1 MMSISTKIMMLITTI
16 LSTLL
21 VLSSENWFSMW
32 MGLEINM
39 LSFIPMMEEEKNL
52 MSSESKM
59 IYFIIQSMASML
71 FIFVITTNPLIM
83 INENMINHFSMS
95 IISMSMMMKMG
106 MAPMHLWF
114 INIMKKLKWNNCM
127 MLMTWQSIAPMDI
140 MSNTNNNI
148 LLINMMAILS
158 ALIGAIGGINQTST
172 KKIMAYS
179 SVNHLGWITT
189 CVMYDNETWMKY
201 LIIYSM
207 MIFILTE
214 SFKNKSINFINQMN
228 SNMKTKTEKISIIMM
243 MLSLGGLPPF
253 LGFLPKWLVIQSLMN
268 NECKITMMILMMTSM
283 ITLFYYMRMI
293 TPIIMMNNY
302 INKWNVKSKN
312 MKTTYMMNFIIN
324 MMLPITMI
332 IKMM

>member
-1 MMSISTKIMMLITTI
+1 MMKISTKLMMLSTTVM
-16 LSTLL
+16 STLM

-39 LSFIPMMEEEKNL
+39 LSFIPLMEDSKNL

-59 IYFIIQSMASML
+59 IYFIIQSMASMMFL
-71 FIFVITTNPLIM
+71 FTIIMNPLIM
-83 INENMINHFSMS
+83 INENMINNLSMS
-95 IISMSMMMKMG
+95 IITLSMCMKIG

-127 MLMTWQSIAPMDI
+127 MLMTWQSIAPLYV

-148 LLINMMAILS
+148 FMINVLAIMS

-179 SVNHLGWITT
+179 SINHLGWMTT
-189 CVMYDNETWMKY
+189 CIIYDNETWMKY
-201 LIIYSM
+201 LIIYSL
-207 MIFILTE
+207 MILILTN
-214 SFKNKSINFINQMN
+214 SFKKKSINFINQM
-228 SNMKTKTEKISIIMM
+228 SMNMKTKTEKMSFIMM

-268 NECKITMMILMMTSM
+268 NECKMTVFILMMTSM

-312 MKTTYMMNFIIN
+312 MKTTYMLNLMIN
-324 MMLPITMI
+324 MMLPVTMI
-332 IKMM
+332 ISMT

>member
-1 MMSISTKIMMLITTI
+1 MMKISTKMLMLLTTMM
-16 LSTLL
+16 STLL

-39 LSFIPMMEEEKNL
+39 LSFIPLMEKSKNL

-59 IYFIIQSMASML
+59 IYFIIQSMASMMFL
-71 FIFVITTNPLIM
+71 FMITMNPLIM
-83 INENMINHFSMS
+83 INENMINYL
-95 IISMSMMMKMG
+95 SMSMIILSMSMKIG

-114 INIMKKLKWNNCM
+114 INIMQKLKWNNCM
-127 MLMTWQSIAPMDI
+127 LLMTLQSMAPLYV

-148 LLINMMAILS
+148 FMINILAITS

-189 CVMYDNETWMKY
+189 CIIYDNETWMKY

-207 MIFILTE
+207 IIWILTNSLE
-214 SFKNKSINFINQMN
+214 KKSINFINQMN
-228 SNMKTKTEKISIIMM
+228 MNMKTKTEKMSFIMM

-253 LGFLPKWLVIQSLMN
+253 LGFLPKWLVIQSLMD
-268 NECKITMMILMMTSM
+268 NECKMTIMILMFTSM

-302 INKWNVKSKN
+302 INKWNTKSKN
-312 MKTTYMMNFIIN
+312 MKIMYMSNLMIN

-332 IKMM
+332 ISMT

>member
-1 MMSISTKIMMLITTI
+1 MMKISTKMMMLSTTMM
-16 LSTLL
+16 STLL

-39 LSFIPMMEEEKNL
+39 LSFIPLMEESKNL

-59 IYFIIQSMASML
+59 IYFIIQSMASMMFL
-71 FIFVITTNPLIM
+71 FMITMSPLIM
-83 INENMINHFSMS
+83 INENMINYL
-95 IISMSMMMKMG
+95 SMSMITLSMSMKIG

-127 MLMTWQSIAPMDI
+127 LLMTWQKIAPLYV
-140 MSNTNNNI
+140 MSNTSNNI
-148 LLINMMAILS
+148 FMINILAITS

-179 SVNHLGWITT
+179 SVNHLGWMTT

-207 MIFILTE
+207 MIMILTT
-214 SFKNKSINFINQMN
+214 SFEKKSINFINQMN
-228 SNMKTKTEKISIIMM
+228 MNMKTKTEKMSFIVM

-268 NECKITMMILMMTSM
+268 NECKMTIIILMMTSM
-283 ITLFYYMRMI
+283 ITLFYYLRMI

-302 INKWNVKSKN
+302 INKWNIKSKN
-312 MKTTYMMNFIIN
+312 MKITYMLNLIIN
-324 MMLPITMI
+324 MMLPIAMI
-332 IKMM
+332 ISMT

>member
-1 MMSISTKIMMLITTI
+1 MMKISTKIMMLSTTMM
-16 LSTLL
+16 STLL

-39 LSFIPMMEEEKNL
+39 LSFIPLMEESKNL

-59 IYFIIQSMASML
+59 IYFIIQSMASMMFL
-71 FIFVITTNPLIM
+71 FTITMNPLIM
-83 INENMINHFSMS
+83 INENLTNYLPMSMITL
-95 IISMSMMMKMG
+95 SMSMKIG

-114 INIMKKLKWNNCM
+114 INIMKKLKWNKCM
-127 MLMTWQSIAPMDI
+127 LLMTWQSIAPLYV

-148 LLINMMAILS
+148 FMINIMAITS

-189 CVMYDNETWMKY
+189 CIIYDNETWMKY
-201 LIIYSM
+201 LIIYSLII
-207 MIFILTE
+207 MIMTS
-214 SFKNKSINFINQMN
+214 SFKKKSIYSMNQMN
-228 SNMKTKTEKISIIMM
+228 LNMKTKTEKMTLIVM

-268 NECKITMMILMMTSM
+268 NECKTTIMILMMTSM

-302 INKWNVKSKN
+302 INKWNLKSKN
-312 MKTTYMMNFIIN
+312 MKITYMLNLIIN

-332 IKMM
+332 ISMS

>member
-1 MMSISTKIMMLITTI
+1 MMKISTKMMMLTTTI

-39 LSFIPMMEEEKNL
+39 LSFIPLMEEEKNL

-59 IYFIIQSMASML
+59 IYFIIQSMASMM
-71 FIFVITTNPLIM
+71 FIFMITVNPLIM
-83 INENMINHFSMS
+83 IDENMINYLPMS
-95 IISMSMMMKMG
+95 IITLSMTMKIG

-114 INIMKKLKWNNCM
+114 INIMKKLKWNNVM
-127 MLMTWQSIAPMDI
+127 MLMTWQSIAPLYI
-140 MSNTNNNI
+140 LSNTNNNI
-148 LLINMMAILS
+148 LMVNMLAILS

-179 SVNHLGWITT
+179 SVNHLGWMVA
-189 CVMYDNETWMKY
+189 CVLYDNETWMKY
-201 LIIYSM
+201 LIIYSLM
-207 MIFILTE
+207 MFILTQ
-214 SFKNKSINFINQMN
+214 SFKKKSINFMNQMN
-228 SNMKTKTEKISIIMM
+228 TNMNTKTEKISFIMM

-268 NECKITMMILMMTSM
+268 NECKITIMILMMTSM

-302 INKWNVKSKN
+302 INKWNIKSSN
-312 MKTTYMMNFIIN
+312 MKMTNMMNLLIN

-332 IKMM
+332 ISMT

>member
-1 MMSISTKIMMLITTI
+1 MMKISTKMMMLSTTMM
-16 LSTLL
+16 STLL

-39 LSFIPMMEEEKNL
+39 LSFIPLMEESKNL

-59 IYFIIQSMASML
+59 IYFIIQSMASMMFL
-71 FIFVITTNPLIM
+71 FMITMSPLIM
-83 INENMINHFSMS
+83 INENMINYL
-95 IISMSMMMKMG
+95 SMSMITLSMSMKIG

-127 MLMTWQSIAPMDI
+127 LLMTWQKIAPLYV
-140 MSNTNNNI
+140 MSNTSNNI
-148 LLINMMAILS
+148 FMINVLAITS

-189 CVMYDNETWMKY
+189 CIMYDNETWMKY

-207 MIFILTE
+207 MIMILTT
-214 SFKNKSINFINQMN
+214 SFEKKSINFINQMN
-228 SNMKTKTEKISIIMM
+228 MNMKTKTEKMSFIVM

-268 NECKITMMILMMTSM
+268 NECKMTIIILMMTSM
-283 ITLFYYMRMI
+283 VTLFYYLRMI

-302 INKWNVKSKN
+302 INKWNIKSKN
-312 MKTTYMMNFIIN
+312 MKTTYMLNLIIN
-324 MMLPITMI
+324 MMLPMTMI
-332 IKMM
+332 ISMT

>member
-1 MMSISTKIMMLITTI
+1 MMKISTKLMMLSTTVM
-16 LSTLL
+16 STLM

-39 LSFIPMMEEEKNL
+39 LSFIPLMEDSKNL

-59 IYFIIQSMASML
+59 IYFIIQSMASMMFL
-71 FIFVITTNPLIM
+71 FTIIMNPLIM
-83 INENMINHFSMS
+83 INESMINHL
-95 IISMSMMMKMG
+95 SMSMITLSMCMKIG

-127 MLMTWQSIAPMDI
+127 MLMTWQSIAPLYI

-148 LLINMMAILS
+148 FMINILAIMS

-179 SVNHLGWITT
+179 SINHLGWMTT
-189 CVMYDNETWMKY
+189 CIIYDNETWMKY
-201 LIIYSM
+201 LIIYSL
-207 MIFILTE
+207 MILILTN
-214 SFKNKSINFINQMN
+214 SFKKKSINFINQM
-228 SNMKTKTEKISIIMM
+228 SMNMKTKTEKMSFIMM

-268 NECKITMMILMMTSM
+268 NECKMTIIILMMTSM

-302 INKWNVKSKN
+302 INKWNMKSKN
-312 MKTTYMMNFIIN
+312 MKTTYMLNLMIN

-332 IKMM
+332 ISMT

>member
-1 MMSISTKIMMLITTI
+1 MMNMMTKIMMLLTTMM
-16 LSTLL
+16 STML

-39 LSFIPMMEEEKNL
+39 LSFIPLMEESKNL

-59 IYFIIQSMASML
+59 IYFIIQSMASMMFL
-71 FIFVITTNPLIM
+71 FMITMNPLIM
-83 INENMINHFSMS
+83 INENLMNKLSMIMITLSMA
-95 IISMSMMMKMG
+95 MKIG

-114 INIMKKLKWNNCM
+114 INIMKKLKWNNCLL
-127 MLMTWQSIAPMDI
+127 LMTWQSIAPLYV

-148 LLINMMAILS
+148 FMINMLAITS
-158 ALIGAIGGINQTST
+158 SIIGAIGGINQTSI

-179 SVNHLGWITT
+179 SINHLGWMTT
-189 CVMYDNETWMKY
+189 CIIYDNETWMKY

-207 MIFILTE
+207 IIFMLTN
-214 SFKNKSINFINQMN
+214 SLKKKSINFINQMN
-228 SNMKTKTEKISIIMM
+228 TNMKTKTEMMSFIVM

-253 LGFLPKWLVIQSLMN
+253 LGFMPKWLVIQSLMN
-268 NECKITMMILMMTSM
+268 NKCMITIMILMMTSM
-283 ITLFYYMRMI
+283 ITLFYYLRMI
-293 TPIIMMNNY
+293 TPIILMNNY

-312 MKTTYMMNFIIN
+312 MKSTYLMNFIIN

-332 IKMM
+332 ISMT

>member
-1 MMSISTKIMMLITTI
+1 MMKISTKLMMLSTTVM
-16 LSTLL
+16 STLM

-39 LSFIPMMEEEKNL
+39 LSFIPLMEDSKNL

-59 IYFIIQSMASML
+59 IYFIIQSMASMMFL
-71 FIFVITTNPLIM
+71 FTIIMNPLIM
-83 INENMINHFSMS
+83 INENMTNQL
-95 IISMSMMMKMG
+95 SMSMITLSMCMKIG

-127 MLMTWQSIAPMDI
+127 MLMTWQSIAPLYV

-148 LLINMMAILS
+148 FMINILAIMS
-158 ALIGAIGGINQTST
+158 ALIGAVGGINQTSM

-179 SVNHLGWITT
+179 SINHLGWMTT
-189 CVMYDNETWMKY
+189 CIIYDNETWMKY
-201 LIIYSM
+201 LIIYSL
-207 MIFILTE
+207 MILILTK
-214 SFKNKSINFINQMN
+214 SFKKKSINFINQM
-228 SNMKTKTEKISIIMM
+228 SMNMKTKTEKMSFIMM

-268 NECKITMMILMMTSM
+268 NECKMTIFILMMTSM

-302 INKWNVKSKN
+302 INKWNMKSKN
-312 MKTTYMMNFIIN
+312 MKTTYMLNLMIN

-332 IKMM
+332 ISMT

>member
-1 MMSISTKIMMLITTI
+1 MMKISTKIMMLTTTI
-16 LSTLL
+16 MSTLL

-32 MGLEINM
+32 MGMEINM
-39 LSFIPMMEEEKNL
+39 LSFIPLMEEEKNI

-71 FIFVITTNPLIM
+71 FIFMITMNPLIM
-83 INENMINHFSMS
+83 INENMINYLPMS
-95 IISMSMMMKMG
+95 IITMSMTMKMG

-127 MLMTWQSIAPMDI
+127 MLMTWQSIAPMYI
-140 MSNTNNNI
+140 MSHTNNNI

-179 SVNHLGWITT
+179 SVNHLGWITI
-189 CVMYDNETWMKY
+189 CMIYDNETWMKY

-207 MIFILTE
+207 MIYILTK
-214 SFKNKSINFINQMN
+214 SFMNKSINFINQMN
-228 SNMKTKTEKISIIMM
+228 TNMKTKTEKISIIMM

-268 NECKITMMILMMTSM
+268 NECKITIIILMMSSM

-302 INKWNVKSKN
+302 INKWNMKSKN
-312 MKTTYMMNFIIN
+312 MKTTHMMNFIIN
-324 MMLPITMI
+324 MMLPMTMI
-332 IKMM
+332 ISMM

>member
-1 MMSISTKIMMLITTI
+1 MMKISTKIMMLMTTI
-16 LSTLL
+16 MSTLL
-21 VLSSENWFSMW
+21 VLSSENWFGMW

-39 LSFIPMMEEEKNL
+39 LSFIPLMEEEKNM

-59 IYFIIQSMASML
+59 IYFIIQSMASMM
-71 FIFVITTNPLIM
+71 FVFMITVNPLIM
-83 INENMINHFSMS
+83 IDENMINYLPMS
-95 IISMSMMMKMG
+95 VITLSMMIKMG

-114 INIMKKLKWNNCM
+114 INIMKKLKWDNC
-127 MLMTWQSIAPMDI
+127 LIIMTWQKIAPLSI
-140 MSNTNNNI
+140 LSNTNNNI
-148 LLINMMAILS
+148 FMINMVAILS

-201 LIIYSM
+201 LMIYSL
-207 MIFILTE
+207 MIFVLTE
-214 SFKNKSINFINQMN
+214 TFKKKSINFINQMN
-228 SNMKTKTEKISIIMM
+228 TNMKTKTEKISIIMM

-268 NECKITMMILMMTSM
+268 NECKMTIIILMMTSM

-293 TPIIMMNNY
+293 TPIIMMNSY
-302 INKWNVKSKN
+302 INKWNIKSKN
-312 MKTTYMMNFIIN
+312 MKMTYMMNFIIN

-332 IKMM
+332 ISMT

>member
-1 MMSISTKIMMLITTI
+1 MMKISTKMMMLLTTI
-16 LSTLL
+16 MSTLL

-39 LSFIPMMEEEKNL
+39 LSFIPLMEESKNL

-59 IYFIIQSMASML
+59 IYFIIQSMASMMFL
-71 FIFVITTNPLIM
+71 FMITMNPLIM
-83 INENMINHFSMS
+83 INENLINYL
-95 IISMSMMMKMG
+95 SMSMITLSMSMKIG

-127 MLMTWQSIAPMDI
+127 LLMTWQSIAPLYV
-140 MSNTNNNI
+140 MSNTNNNVFMINI
-148 LLINMMAILS
+148 LAIMS

-189 CVMYDNETWMKY
+189 CIIYDNETWMKY
-201 LIIYSM
+201 LIIYSF
-207 MIFILTE
+207 MIMILTH
-214 SFKNKSINFINQMN
+214 SLKSKSINFINQMN
-228 SNMKTKTEKISIIMM
+228 MNMKTKTEKMSLIIM

-268 NECKITMMILMMTSM
+268 NKCMMTIIILMMTSM
-283 ITLFYYMRMI
+283 ITLFYYLRMM

-302 INKWNVKSKN
+302 INKWNVKSSN
-312 MKTTYMMNFIIN
+312 MKIMYMMNLIIN
-324 MMLPITMI
+324 MMLPITLI
-332 IKMM
+332 ISMT

>member
-1 MMSISTKIMMLITTI
+1 MMKISTKMMMLTTTMM
-16 LSTLL
+16 STLL

-39 LSFIPMMEEEKNL
+39 LSFIPLMEESKNL

-59 IYFIIQSMASML
+59 IYFIIQSMASMMFL
-71 FIFVITTNPLIM
+71 FMITMSPLIM
-83 INENMINHFSMS
+83 INENLINKLP
-95 IISMSMMMKMG
+95 MSMITLSMCMKIG

-127 MLMTWQSIAPMDI
+127 LLMTWQKIAPLYV

-148 LLINMMAILS
+148 FMINILAITS
-158 ALIGAIGGINQTST
+158 AIIGAIGGINQTST

-189 CVMYDNETWMKY
+189 CIVYDNETWMKY

-207 MIFILTE
+207 IIMILTK
-214 SFKNKSINFINQMN
+214 SFEKKSINFINQMN
-228 SNMKTKTEKISIIMM
+228 MNMKTKTEKMSFIVM

-268 NECKITMMILMMTSM
+268 NGCKMTILILMMTSM
-283 ITLFYYMRMI
+283 ITLFYYLRMI

-302 INKWNVKSKN
+302 INKWNIKSSN
-312 MKTTYMMNFIIN
+312 MKITYMLNLIIN

-332 IKMM
+332 ISMT

>member
-1 MMSISTKIMMLITTI
+1 MMNMSTKIVMLLTTMM
-16 LSTLL
+16 STVL

-39 LSFIPMMEEEKNL
+39 LSFIPLMEESKNL

-59 IYFIIQSMASML
+59 IYFIIQSMASMMFL
-71 FIFVITTNPLIM
+71 FMITMNPLIM
-83 INENMINHFSMS
+83 INENLMNKL
-95 IISMSMMMKMG
+95 SMMMITMSMAMKIG

-127 MLMTWQSIAPMDI
+127 LLMTWQSIAPLYV

-148 LLINMMAILS
+148 ILINTLAITS
-158 ALIGAIGGINQTST
+158 SMIGAIGGINQTSL

-179 SVNHLGWITT
+179 SVNHLGWMAT
-189 CVMYDNETWMKY
+189 CVIYDNETWMKY

-207 MIFILTE
+207 IIWILTN
-214 SFKNKSINFINQMN
+214 SLKKKSINFINQMN
-228 SNMKTKTEKISIIMM
+228 MNVKTKTEMMSFIVM

-253 LGFLPKWLVIQSLMN
+253 LGFMPKWMIIQSLMN
-268 NECKITMMILMMTSM
+268 NECMITIMILMMTSM
-283 ITLFYYMRMI
+283 ITLFYYLRMI
-293 TPIIMMNNY
+293 TPIILMNNY
-302 INKWNVKSKN
+302 INKWNMNSKN
-312 MKTTYMMNFIIN
+312 MKSTYLMNLVIN

-332 IKMM
+332 ISMT

>member
-1 MMSISTKIMMLITTI
+1 MMKTSTKIMMLITTI
-16 LSTLL
+16 MSTLL

-39 LSFIPMMEEEKNL
+39 LSFIPLMEEEKNM

-59 IYFIIQSMASML
+59 IYFIIQSMASMMFL
-71 FIFVITTNPLIM
+71 FMITANPLIM
-83 INENMINHFSMS
+83 INENMINYMPMS
-95 IISMSMMMKMG
+95 IITMSMSMKMG

-127 MLMTWQSIAPMDI
+127 MLMTWQSIAPMYVL
-140 MSNTNNNI
+140 SNTNNNI
-148 LLINMMAILS
+148 LMINILAICS

-179 SVNHLGWITT
+179 SVNHLGWIAT
-189 CVMYDNETWMKY
+189 CITYDNETWMKY

-207 MIFILTE
+207 MILILTE
-214 SFKNKSINFINQMN
+214 MLKKKSINFINQMN
-228 SNMKTKTEKISIIMM
+228 TNMKTKTEKMNIIIM

-268 NECKITMMILMMTSM
+268 NNCKITIMILMMTSM

-302 INKWNVKSKN
+302 INKWNIKSSN
-312 MKTTYMMNFIIN
+312 MKTMYMMNFMIN
-324 MMLPITMI
+324 MMLPMTMI
-332 IKMM
+332 ISMT

>member
-1 MMSISTKIMMLITTI
+1 MMKISTKVMMLSTTVM
-16 LSTLL
+16 STVL

-39 LSFIPMMEEEKNL
+39 LSFIPLMEQSKNL

-59 IYFIIQSMASML
+59 IYFIIQSMASMMFL
-71 FIFVITTNPLIM
+71 FMIIMNPLIV
-83 INENMINHFSMS
+83 INENMIYYL
-95 IISMSMMMKMG
+95 SMMMITLSMAMKIG

-127 MLMTWQSIAPMDI
+127 MLMTWQSIAPLYV

-148 LLINMMAILS
+148 FMINTLAIMS

-179 SVNHLGWITT
+179 SINHLGWITT
-189 CVMYDNETWMKY
+189 CIVYDNETWMKY
-201 LIIYSM
+201 LIIYSL
-207 MIFILTE
+207 MILVLTNML
-214 SFKNKSINFINQMN
+214 KKKSINFINQM
-228 SNMKTKTEKISIIMM
+228 SMNMKTKTEKMSFIMM

-268 NECKITMMILMMTSM
+268 NNCYFTIIILMMTSM

-302 INKWNVKSKN
+302 INKWNMKSSN
-312 MKTTYMMNFIIN
+312 MKTTYMLNLVIN

-332 IKMM
+332 ISMT

>member
-1 MMSISTKIMMLITTI
+1 MMKISTKIMMLTTTI

-39 LSFIPMMEEEKNL
+39 MSFIPLMEEEKSL

-59 IYFIIQSMASML
+59 IYFIIQSMASMMFL
-71 FIFVITTNPLIM
+71 FTITMNPLIM
-83 INENMINHFSMS
+83 IDENMINYLPMS
-95 IISMSMMMKMG
+95 IITLSMIMKIG

-127 MLMTWQSIAPMDI
+127 MLMTWQSIAPLYI
-140 MSNTNNNI
+140 LSNTNNNI
-148 LLINMMAILS
+148 LMINLLAILS

-189 CVMYDNETWMKY
+189 CVVYDNETWMKY
-201 LIIYSM
+201 LIIYST
-207 MIFILTE
+207 MIFILSQ
-214 SFKNKSINFINQMN
+214 SFKKKSINFINQMN
-228 SNMKTKTEKISIIMM
+228 MNMKTKTEKISFIMM

-268 NECKITMMILMMTSM
+268 NECKITIVILMMTSM
-283 ITLFYYMRMI
+283 ITLFYYLRMI

-302 INKWNVKSKN
+302 INKWNIKSSD
-312 MKTTYMMNFIIN
+312 MKMTNMMNFLIN

-332 IKMM
+332 ISMT

>member
-1 MMSISTKIMMLITTI
+1 MMKISTKILMLTTT
-16 LSTLL
+16 LMSTML

-39 LSFIPMMEEEKNL
+39 LSFIPLMEDSKNL

-59 IYFIIQSMASML
+59 IYFIIQSMASMMLL
-71 FIFVITTNPLIM
+71 FTITMNPLIM
-83 INENMINHFSMS
+83 INENMINYMAMSM
-95 IISMSMMMKMG
+95 ITLSMSMKIG

-114 INIMKKLKWNNCM
+114 INMMKKLKWNNCM
-127 MLMTWQSIAPMDI
+127 MLMTWQSIAPLYI
-140 MSNTNNNI
+140 LSNTNNNI
-148 LLINMMAILS
+148 FMINVLAILS
-158 ALIGAIGGINQTST
+158 ALIGAIGGINQTSL

-179 SVNHLGWITT
+179 SINHLGWITT
-189 CVMYDNETWMKY
+189 CIIYDNDTWMKY

-207 MIFILTE
+207 IIIILTNN
-214 SFKNKSINFINQMN
+214 FMKKSINFINQMN
-228 SNMKTKTEKISIIMM
+228 INIKTKTEKISIIMM

-253 LGFLPKWLVIQSLMN
+253 LGFLPKWLVIQSLIN
-268 NECKITMMILMMTSM
+268 NECKITIMILMMTSM

-312 MKTTYMMNFIIN
+312 MKMSYMMNFLIN

-332 IKMM
+332 ITML